1 MPPSPPE
8 PVRHGDGDAPRA
20 AGRALPTGRRTADT
34 ARTVLFA
41 ARSAVALH
49 RLLDTLPVFAG
60 DHRITRVFSLVP
72 GSDFS
77 TDALAALEAAG
88 ARTVPWSQALGTTYD
103 LTLAASPKGDL
114 HRLRGP
120 LALLPHG
127 AGFNKSLPADGP
139 ARGASGLDTAYLV
152 RGGAPLAALHALAHP
167 GQIERLAARSPE
179 AAARAA
185 VVGDPTLDRLLSSR
199 GLRDRY
205 RAALGAGGR
214 RLIALTS
221 TWGPRSLLARHPGL
235 PARLTRELPLDEYRL
250 ALLVHPNAHS
260 SAGRHELAERLAPA
274 LAAGLTMAAPYEEW
288 ASVLVAADAV
298 LCDHGSTALYA
309 AALGRPLL
317 SVGDGGDE
325 LIPGTPMDRLLA
337 AVPVFE
343 KPGDIA
349 DAIRGHHAERVT
361 GPAAAA
367 FAEQGNALPRLRAR
381 LYACLGLTPPTTP
394 LAPRLLPVPRAA
406 APLPAACAV
415 RTRVH
420 GTAVSVARHPAA
432 DDPEDH
438 PGDGGPDAPAGHLAV
453 EEDAV
458 GVHLAQGA
466 ALLFRRALG
475 GPGDAAWTAAGW
487 IDDALAAYPG
497 RRTVATVLTP
507 SLSVLRRR
515 GGALLA
521 ARTEPYDE
529 AGRVVRPDQA
539 AVLSALHAWLTATPD
554 AAVPAAL
561 ACTVGDRTYRVRL
574 EEATEELARREL

>member
-8 PVRHGDGDAPRA
+8 PVRHGGAPRA
-20 AGRALPTGRRTADT
+20 AGGLSAGRCTADT
-34 ARTVLFA
+34 TRTVLFA

-88 ARTVPWSQALGTTYD
+88 ARTVPWSEALATPYD

-127 AGFNKSLPADGP
+127 AGFNKALPADGS
-139 ARGASGLDTAYLV
+139 ARTASGLDAAYLV
-152 RGGAPLAALHALAHP
+152 RGGTPLAALHALAHP
-167 GQIERLAARSPE
+167 GQIDRLAAGSPE
-179 AAARAA
+179 AAARAT
-185 VVGDPTLDRLLSSR
+185 VVGDPTLDRLLASR

-235 PARLTRELPLDEYRL
+235 PARLARELPLDEYRL
-250 ALLVHPNAHS
+250 ALLLHPNAHS
-260 SAGRHELAERLAPA
+260 STGRHELTERLAPA
-274 LAAGLTMAAPYEEW
+274 LAAGLTVAAPYEEW

-298 LCDHGSTALYA
+298 LCDHGSAALYA
-309 AALGRPLL
+309 AALGHPLL
-317 SVGDGGDE
+317 SVCDGGDE

-337 AVPVFE
+337 AVPAFKE
-343 KPGDIA
+343 SGDIA
-349 DAIRGHHAERVT
+349 DAIRGHRAERVT
-361 GPAAAA
+361 APAAAA
-367 FAEQGNALPRLRAR
+367 FAEQGNALTHLRTR
-381 LYACLGLTPPTTP
+381 LYACLGLPPPATP

-415 RTRVH
+415 RTRVR
-420 GTAVSVARHPAA
+420 GTAVSVVRHPAA
-432 DDPEDH
+432 GDPEDH
-438 PGDGGPDAPAGHLAV
+438 PGDDGPDAPAGHLAV
-453 EEDAV
+453 EEDAA
-458 GVHLAQGA
+458 GVPLAQGA
-466 ALLFRRALG
+466 ALLFRRARG
-475 GPGDAAWTAAGW
+475 GSGDAAWTAAGW
-487 IDDALAAYPG
+487 IDDALAGYPG
-497 RRTVATVLTP
+497 RRTVAAVLTP
-507 SLSVLRRR
+507 ALSLLRRR
-515 GGALLA
+515 GGPLLA

-554 AAVPAAL
+554 AAAPATL
-561 ACTVGDRTYRVRL
+561 ACTVGERTYRVRL
-574 EEATEELARREL
+574 TEATEEQARREL